1 MTNTGVFHLDMPEA
15 PNYDDSEENS
25 RDYCPTNGG
34 VEDEFLERGP
44 LKPEELDENVKRVEI
59 CEETVNP
66 GQPKVRPHDFQ
77 LLKVL
82 GKGGYGKVFL
92 ARKND
97 TGQTYAMKVLKK
109 ASIVTN
115 AKDTAHTKSERN
127 ILEMIKHPFLVQLHY
142 AFQSPGK
149 LYLVLEF
156 LAGGEL
162 FMQLEKEGVF
172 MEDQASFYLA
182 EITLAIGHLH
192 SMGIVYR
199 DLKPE
204 NVLLDYLGHVKLTDF
219 GLSKER
225 VDRDNLTHT
234 FCGTIEYMAPEIL
247 LRQGHGRAVDWWS
260 LGTLMYDMLSGSPPF
275 TGDDRRQTIDL
286 ILRGDFV
293 PVPYLSREAISLIS
307 KLLVVDVNKRL
318 GSGPS
323 DSEAIKM
330 HPFFRNTDW
339 DLVLKKQVEPPFKPT
354 LTSDTDVSLF
364 DPKFTQ
370 ENPVESPDEGLPI
383 SAMVSDVFEGFTYVD
398 PQIHIDMARDP
409 WVSTWQTSSR
419 SRRRS
424 GLSSSSSPGFVGHT
438 IMGNSSTLMQGTD
451 ILHVATPHP
460 EQLQSTIT
468 THLSQ
473 TVQTAM
479 PTQSQPFVFAED
491 FEDMDVGSTN
501 LTFGNNALDNH
512 PTAINTV
519 NISTNSSVRLTPCLP
534 FVGSHRLENSRVM
547 ETGVCDVYSTRSS
560 EHVNGIISKPV
571 DTRMVSPS
579 SSAAA
584 QVSALAAAALA
595 TSSRLVGSSVHTS
608 SVASFNSS
616 NRPFVNEHM
625 MFDPQAMRHMNLGKP
640 QSQTPLAAVD
650 SFVILFIM
658 NELSKSKMKRSFS
671 EDTKPDNDLLHG
683 STSQLDLTPVSK
695 RLISAASE
703 PISFIRISSLEEL
716 DKRALQLQN
725 KKLWEALM
733 ERRAAI
739 AEMKERIEHL
749 ENRQTKDDALLCVVN
764 RYWNQLDEDSLIIL
778 QRFDSDAEEEISTS
792 TESFL
797 KQLASW
803 DKEEVPEKL
812 QERVH
817 FSKRIIARILSSYE
831 KMVTHQSRLRQLLG
845 NTSEFSSKASDNS
858 GSSVPYGTHS
868 SDSEG
873 NNHSTGTSQEPAS
886 TTCSKPGTVDLH
898 EEITLLNKEN
908 SRLQTLCT
916 NLHSKHRQSSLRL
929 RELQDLAQANS
940 DAAAEWQ
947 AKYEDLDYKLAESM
961 KQVTRLDHRLYEAQE
976 KNKKL
981 EVELSALKCSDSPG
995 HEDSS
1000 NADGSITRNKYN
1012 DLACELEEYRELAN
1026 SRINELERLQRHLE
1040 DKVAECASLNMQ
1052 LRDIPEHIII
1062 ESPQYISL
1070 KTQFNILY
1078 NEAVQLRSQLEEAR
1092 STIQNNRHSHLKQI
1106 EEMEANEAAIQNQMR
1121 SEMLL
1126 IEGQYSQLRHK
1137 YETMELDFKQALTHN
1152 EQAGPISCEM
1162 RSLISTLQT
1171 QNKQLKAEVARYR
1184 RKCEETLQER
1194 EMIRADLKCTE
1205 DELVHVRTAL
1215 SEATAAVIAASEKS
1229 EQSTPST
1236 PLSSNPPQT
1245 SSVTVSDVASPS
1257 IDSELK
1263 AKSSTPIKVEE
1274 NVKHSSPSS
1283 SVARSVAVASVASIN
1298 GSAPEKVLKIES
1310 ASDSRCSVSCSS
1322 PSNELIRDLKEQLK
1336 RSQESQKEM
1345 SVLLNMYKVIP
1356 KDQRDKAAL
1365 LQCEAKLR
1373 AELTDARNEIEKL
1386 HATIKDLQS
1395 LQAKLQQQRK
1405 PTLESPAETNLKM
1418 SPAERALASTHVS
1431 IPPSPSKTCKTGLVS
1446 PDEKG
1451 SNVSG
1456 SMTIISSGKCKITA
1470 SDWQVSEL
1478 QMELYSVRRKS
1489 QSVEDQL
1496 KLHQQRLVAAKQQ
1509 EDVLLKEMEITVQ
1522 AFEDAQEQNVRLVKT
1537 LREKDDAHLKLMAE
1551 RMKTAQL
1558 ARLLKEDKQLL
1569 EEQIR
1574 LMQAKIE
1581 ALNRAVLKQEEKER
1595 LLLTNLATLEKEA
1608 SARQK
1613 SQEAYKRKALESQQ
1627 ISEDLRVTVQKYQ
1640 SQLKDA
1646 QTTVQEKA
1654 SAFERVSFG
1663 HQRLQEEL
1671 VTVRRKY
1678 ERLRKIEQSHNADEF
1693 LLAEIQDYKVCC
1705 SILTVFFA

>member
-1 MTNTGVFHLDMPEA
+1 
-15 PNYDDSEENS
+15 
-25 RDYCPTNGG
+25 
-34 VEDEFLERGP
+34 
-44 LKPEELDENVKRVEI
+44 
-59 CEETVNP
+59 
-66 GQPKVRPHDFQ
+66 
-77 LLKVL
+77 
-82 GKGGYGKVFL
+82 
-92 ARKND
+92 
-97 TGQTYAMKVLKK
+97 MKVLKK

-204 NVLLDYLGHVKLTDF
+204 NVLLDHQGHVKLTDF

-293 PVPYLSREAISLIS
+293 PVPYLSREAVSLIS
-307 KLLVVDVNKRL
+307 KLLVVDVSRRL

-323 DSEAIKM
+323 DAEAIKM
-330 HPFFRNTDW
+330 HPFFYNTDW
-339 DLVLKKQVEPPFKPT
+339 DRVLKRQVEPPFRPT

-364 DPKFTQ
+364 DP
-370 ENPVESPDEGLPI
+370 SLPI

-409 WVSTWQTSSR
+409 WVSTWQNSSR

-438 IMGNSSTLMQGTD
+438 IMANTNTLMQGTD
-451 ILHVATPHP
+451 IPHIGTPHP
-460 EQLQSTIT
+460 EQLQSNLP
-468 THLSQ
+468 THLPNPIHTS
-473 TVQTAM
+473 V
-479 PTQSQPFVFAED
+479 PTQPQQPFVFAED

-501 LTFGNNALDNH
+501 LTFRSNPFDYQPASN
-512 PTAINTV
+512 NTV
-519 NISTNSSVRLTPCLP
+519 NIPSDASAGLMHSLP
-534 FVGSHRLENSRVM
+534 FIGGHRTENSHMM
-547 ETGVCDVYSTRSS
+547 ETGVCDTYSTRAG
-560 EHVNGIISKPV
+560 EHMNGLVSKPL
-571 DTRMVSPS
+571 DTRIVHKSNL
-579 SSAAA
+579 AAA
-584 QVSALAAAALA
+584 QASALAAAALA
-595 TSSRLVGSSVHTS
+595 TSSRLAGSS
-608 SVASFNSS
+608 NSS
-616 NRPFVNEHM
+616 
-625 MFDPQAMRHMNLGKP
+625 L
-640 QSQTPLAAVD
+640 
-650 SFVILFIM
+650 
-658 NELSKSKMKRSFS
+658 KMKRSFP
-671 EDTKPDNDLLHG
+671 EDTNSGHNLLRESTSESG
-683 STSQLDLTPVSK
+683 STPPSSK

-703 PISFIRISSLEEL
+703 PVSFIRITSLEEL
-716 DKRALQLQN
+716 DKRSLQLQN

-739 AEMKERIEHL
+739 SELKERIEHL

-764 RYWNQLDEDSLIIL
+764 RYWNQLDEDSLIML
-778 QRFDSDAEEEISTS
+778 QRFDSDAEEEITTS

-803 DKEEVPEKL
+803 DKEEVPDKL

-817 FSKRIIARILSSYE
+817 FSKRIIARLLATYE
-831 KMVTHQSRLRQLLG
+831 KMVTHQIRLRQLLG
-845 NTSEFSSKASDNS
+845 TSTEGGSTSTTPETHSTQTHS
-858 GSSVPYGTHS
+858 GSSVPLNVHNVEPSEPDCS
-868 SDSEG
+868 SHPTS
-873 NNHSTGTSQEPAS
+873 SQESAS
-886 TTCSKPGTVDLH
+886 ACNKLNVKELQ
-898 EEITLLNKEN
+898 EEISLLNKEN
-908 SRLQTLCT
+908 CRLQTLCT

-929 RELQDLAQANS
+929 RELQDLAQTNS

-947 AKYEDLDYKLAESM
+947 AKYEDLDYKLAEAM

-976 KNKKL
+976 QNKKM
-981 EVELSALKCSDSPG
+981 EVELATLKCSDSPG
-995 HEDSS
+995 REDHS
-1000 NADGSITRNKYN
+1000 NTGGSVTKNKYN

-1026 SRINELERLQRHLE
+1026 NRTSELERLQRYLE
-1040 DKVAECASLNMQ
+1040 DKVAECASLSMQ
-1052 LRDIPEHIII
+1052 LRDIPESIIL
-1062 ESPQYISL
+1062 ESPQYVSL

-1078 NEAVQLRSQLEEAR
+1078 NEAIQLRSQLEEAR

-1184 RKCEETLQER
+1184 RKCEETIQER

-1205 DELVHVRTAL
+1205 DELAHVRTAL

-1229 EQSTPST
+1229 YRSTPST
-1236 PLSSNPPQT
+1236 PQSSSVPQASNPSIP
-1245 SSVTVSDVASPS
+1245 DVASPAG
-1257 IDSELK
+1257 DSEV
-1263 AKSSTPIKVEE
+1263 KSKMSTSVKLEE
-1274 NVKHSSPSS
+1274 GNHQKYGSPSS
-1283 SVARSVAVASVASIN
+1283 SAARSTVFSSSSNTNVTLS
-1298 GSAPEKVLKIES
+1298 EKSFKTECVSEARTNI
-1310 ASDSRCSVSCSS
+1310 SCSS
-1322 PSNELIRDLKEQLK
+1322 PSSELIRDLKEQLK

-1373 AELTDARNEIEKL
+1373 AELSDARNEIDKL
-1386 HATIKDLQS
+1386 HSTIREF
-1395 LQAKLQQQRK
+1395 QAQQVKIQQHRK
-1405 PTLESPAETNLKM
+1405 PVLLSPNETTPKM
-1418 SPAERALASTHVS
+1418 SPAERGLTSVGS
-1431 IPPSPSKTCKTGLVS
+1431 IPPSPKPSKVS
-1446 PDEKG
+1446 PDEKSTNMSIG
-1451 SNVSG
+1451 SCAKS
-1456 SMTIISSGKCKITA
+1456 KLAA
-1470 SDWQVSEL
+1470 SDWQISEL
-1478 QMELYSVRRKS
+1478 QMELYLVRRKS
-1489 QSVEDQL
+1489 QSTEEQL
-1496 KLHQQRLVAAKQQ
+1496 KLHQQRLADAKQQ
-1509 EDVLLKEMEITVQ
+1509 EDVVLKEMEITVQ
-1522 AFEDAQEQNVRLVKT
+1522 AFEDVQEQNVRLVKT

-1627 ISEDLRVTVQKYQ
+1627 VSEDLRVTVQKYQ

-1693 LLAEIQDYKVCC
+1693 LLAEIQDYKEFLNRI
-1705 SILTVFFA
+1705 SLTYLMYTLQLLIPLDLKMI